1 MAINLLTKKNC
12 PDRVTHDLESVF
24 YVLLFI
30 CTHLKGP
37 LGEIQDPPLYG
48 DKTNLKGEHP
58 SPMKFWFGPNRTLE
72 EIGLQKY
79 CQMMSVFLKDDE
91 PNLLKN
97 ISPYFYPLKKYL
109 VDIRNALFTE
119 DGPIPSASP
128 CDLIEV
134 FKAALQDE
142 DLIKAAKK
150 DYDLKLHHK
159 RSLPGELVISPNS
172 WDAAKPEESRISKKP
187 KLAQTVTPS
196 PSVVNKG
203 LKKTKRS

>member
-1 MAINLLTKKNC
+1 MAINLLTKTNC

-48 DKTNLKGEHP
+48 DKTKGEHP
-58 SPMKFWFGPNRTLE
+58 SPMKFWFGPKRTLE

-128 CDLIEV
+128 RDLIEV

-150 DYDLKLHHK
+150 DYDSKLHHK